1 MPDRLIDL
9 FIQLCLQ
16 NNGRL
21 STGKR
26 ESHFGFP
33 TDDELAGPATKRT
46 ERQCSSKATGRVAIG
61 SISLLTDVHLEPGS

>member
-21 STGKR
+21 SAKKKKLSY
-26 ESHFGFP
+26 EFL
-33 TDDELAGPATKRT
+33 TDDELGGMEHAVR
-46 ERQCSSKATGRVAIG
+46 ERYARN
-61 SISLLTDVHLEPGS
+61 